1 MELYNPVGKSE
12 GMASCATAE
21 AYSFAKPVFL
31 LTVLLHFNAGK
42 TQLKFEIVFVFF
54 FLLLSYSESEE
65 NKCSSTLFQ
74 KYCLTHDNCHHHSEI
89 MMR

>member
-12 GMASCATAE
+12 GMASCAAAE

-54 FLLLSYSESEE
+54 FFIIILLGIRR
-65 NKCSSTLFQ
+65 KQMFFDTF
-74 KYCLTHDNCHHHSEI
+74 SEI
-89 MMR
+89 LFTP